1 MTRTKPIATIDP
13 EAKGVTLIN
22 IYEVATDN
30 QTKLVKLLAE
40 GTEKVMRTMRGFVSV
55 SIHQSLDGT
64 RVANYAQWES
74 KEDFDRMLKSPEA
87 QAQMKQFAALAKSV
101 SPVLYRVSSVHRG

>member
-22 IYEVATDN
+22 IYEVAPDN
-30 QTKLVKLLAE
+30 QTKLVKLLSE
-40 GTEKVMRTMRGFVSV
+40 GTDNVMGTLAGFISA

-64 RVANYAQWES
+64 RVANYAQWAS
-74 KEDFDRMLKSPEA
+74 KEDFDRMLQNPAA
-87 QAQMKQFAALAKSV
+87 QARMKQFAALAKNV
-101 SPVLYRVSSVHRG
+101 SPVLYRVSSVHTG